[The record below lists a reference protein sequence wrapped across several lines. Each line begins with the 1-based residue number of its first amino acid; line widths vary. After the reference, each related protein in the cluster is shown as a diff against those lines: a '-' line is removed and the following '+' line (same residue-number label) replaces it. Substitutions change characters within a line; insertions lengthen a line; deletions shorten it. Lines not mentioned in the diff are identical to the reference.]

1 VIRVLGKLPN
11 RFFFACSGGS
21 DSMAIL
27 DFLRNGRY
35 NPIVLN
41 FHHGT
46 EFGREARRFLRK
58 KCKEFSLPFVTHS
71 IDERHMIGESKE
83 AFWRRN
89 RYRFFDAFPGPIV
102 TAHHL
107 DDAAEW
113 WVFSCLH
120 GQGKLIPYQNGN
132 VIRPFLLTPKSE
144 ILSWAE
150 RKGVEYLDDP
160 ANKDEK
166 FMRSIIR
173 HRIMPE
179 ALRVNPGLHK
189 VVKKKIIKEFDEQSI
204 QAAKAG
210 RESGAPKEAAS

>member
-1 VIRVLGKLPN
+1 MIRILGKLPN

-21 DSMAIL
+21 DSMVIL

-35 NPIVLN
+35 KPIVLN
-41 FHHGT
+41 FNHGT
-46 EFGREARRFLRK
+46 EFGRVSRRFLRK
-58 KCKEFSLPFVTHS
+58 KCREFDLPFVTYT
-71 IDERHMIGESKE
+71 IDERLKPGESKE
-83 AFWRRN
+83 AFWRKH
-89 RYRFFDAFPGPIV
+89 RYRFFDYFPGKIV

-107 DDAAEW
+107 DDATEW
-113 WVFSCLH
+113 WLFSSLN

-160 ANKDEK
+160 ANVDEK
-166 FMRSIIR
+166 YMRSIIR

-179 ALRVNPGLHK
+179 ALRVNPGLHT
-189 VVKKKIIKEFDEQSI
+189 VVKKKI
-204 QAAKAG
+204 QAAYDDIKLNKG
-210 RESGAPKEAAS
+210 L